1 MHKKRLYLVQACD
14 KPDGFT
20 TLPYSIGV
28 LAAFAFQNETIRDT
42 YELCDLIVDKVA
54 IQQLHQQIREPDV
67 VAFSCYIWNL
77 EYSKQAAI
85 YLKKIY
91 PKCIII
97 FGGHSIPINQ
107 SRFLMDFPYVDYL
120 IHGEGEI
127 PFTTLLAALCR
138 NDALVNVPNISY
150 LDGLEIIYR
159 YDPSVVTEDYPSPY
173 LLGLFD
179 KLTQDTD
186 RKCVATLETNRGCPF
201 HCAYCDWGLNR
212 ARLRRMD
219 IEKIRQEIN
228 WMGKNHIFSCNGA
241 DSNFGLLERDEEI
254 AAILAKTR
262 KRYGYPKKFTVSF
275 SKQSDERVLRISRTL
290 QSAGLLSGVTLSF
303 QSLNPA
309 TLRAIGRENLTLTH
323 FKALMERYNR
333 DGIPTYSEI
342 ILGLPEETYDSF
354 ASGICQLIEC
364 GQYRNINI
372 YPLTLLPNSELGG
385 ISAIK
390 EYGLQTLKA
399 PLRPLYCKADSTSV
413 EVREYSDIVVQTNS
427 LTREDWAKCKSFAS
441 ILKGFHTFGITLY
454 ISTFLSATTD
464 ISIREIYEEL
474 MEWIFETRAFD
485 IYIRQHEWWA
495 AVLHAQ
501 EPPAKSPDVYKGY
514 RVPEDENAFL
524 QITEDTNDLYRKLDS
539 FWRRYAGPPCWG
551 DLLAFQKIVFNY
563 IYNGIPSG
571 EKLNYDFVSFF
582 NDLLRGRQGE
592 PVPQKV
598 CATANYLS
606 ALKLLPKRIVVSFS

>member
-212 ARLRRMD
+212 A
-219 IEKIRQEIN
+219 
-228 WMGKNHIFSCNGA
+228 
-241 DSNFGLLERDEEI
+241 
-254 AAILAKTR
+254 
-262 KRYGYPKKFTVSF
+262 
-275 SKQSDERVLRISRTL
+275 
-290 QSAGLLSGVTLSF
+290 
-303 QSLNPA
+303 
-309 TLRAIGRENLTLTH
+309 
-323 FKALMERYNR
+323 
-333 DGIPTYSEI
+333 
-342 ILGLPEETYDSF
+342 
-354 ASGICQLIEC
+354 
-364 GQYRNINI
+364 
-372 YPLTLLPNSELGG
+372 
-385 ISAIK
+385 
-390 EYGLQTLKA
+390 
-399 PLRPLYCKADSTSV
+399 
-413 EVREYSDIVVQTNS
+413 
-427 LTREDWAKCKSFAS
+427 
-441 ILKGFHTFGITLY
+441 
-454 ISTFLSATTD
+454 
-464 ISIREIYEEL
+464 
-474 MEWIFETRAFD
+474 
-485 IYIRQHEWWA
+485 
-495 AVLHAQ
+495 
-501 EPPAKSPDVYKGY
+501 
-514 RVPEDENAFL
+514 
-524 QITEDTNDLYRKLDS
+524 
-539 FWRRYAGPPCWG
+539 
-551 DLLAFQKIVFNY
+551 
-563 IYNGIPSG
+563 
-571 EKLNYDFVSFF
+571 
-582 NDLLRGRQGE
+582 
-592 PVPQKV
+592 
-598 CATANYLS
+598 
-606 ALKLLPKRIVVSFS
+606 